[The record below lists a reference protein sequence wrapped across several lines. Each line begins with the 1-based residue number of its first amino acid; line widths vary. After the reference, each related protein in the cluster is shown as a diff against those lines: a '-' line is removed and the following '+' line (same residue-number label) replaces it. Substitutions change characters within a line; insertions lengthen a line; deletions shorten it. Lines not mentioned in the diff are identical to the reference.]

1 MKRLFAIAVM
11 VAAATSPLVAQAQP
25 GRGGEQGQ
33 ARDGVRAGRQVPLS
47 AVLAQIS
54 ARAPG
59 RHLNTNMGDAGG
71 RPAYFVQWQLPDGRV
86 VMFVVDA
93 ESGRI
98 ISQQGG

>member
-11 VAAATSPLVAQAQP
+11 IAAATSPLAAQAQP
-25 GRGGEQGQ
+25 GRGEQDQ

-47 AVLAQIS
+47 AVLAQIT
-54 ARAPG
+54 ARTP
-59 RHLNTNMGDAGG
+59 
-71 RPAYFVQWQLPDGRV
+71 GRV

-98 ISQQGG
+98 ISQQGR

>member
-1 MKRLFAIAVM
+1 MKRLFAIAVTI
-11 VAAATSPLVAQAQP
+11 AAATSPLAAQAQP
-25 GRGGEQGQ
+25 GRGEQDQ

-54 ARAPG
+54 ARTPG

-71 RPAYFVQWQLPDGRV
+71 RPAYFVQWQMPDGRV

-98 ISQQGG
+98 ISQQGR